1 MAFWL
6 STAGSYH
13 IKLFGQRFGMTLP
26 RKKSFRPPS
35 VLSQPNTPQYHA
47 EIRRPPDAVALCRA
61 GESLIFRLRQAEI
74 YLLLPKV
81 LSVFHN
87 DSPPYFLFRLVYIF
101 YSVSFYSVL
110 LDAENQRT

>member
-1 MAFWL
+1 MLCLQIQLLYSNFILMAAL
-6 STAGSYH
+6 
-13 IKLFGQRFGMTLP
+13 GMTLP

-35 VLSQPNTPQYHA
+35 VLPQPNTPQYHA

-81 LSVFHN
+81 LSVLHTIVLPIF
-87 DSPPYFLFRLVYIF
+87 FFGWYIF
-101 YSVSFYSVL
+101 FTQYRSTQSY
-110 LDAENQRT
+110 